1 MVRLYD
7 NSKVKRVVAWL
18 LTLGV
23 VLTTFITSFTEPVYA
38 ATNSNSRRRTSINL
52 AAGAGF
58 GDIDDWNSID
68 ARSMQTIAIYLS
80 NFYLPFVTILDGD
93 YSKEGA
99 EDSGNNQHVQAMKD
113 ALVRNCGFKKD
124 VADYLVGYAL
134 SQSLASCKAIY
145 VKESQLRSAFNLTE
159 YNTGKSYLG
168 FSNGSVFGTGY
179 AENHSTVTGFASIID
194 TSYFEF
200 NGTWSSSAIYYTKE
214 VVKPAGFLSS
224 AEYGDWDYIR
234 VAGTVEVGGVKYVPV
249 SYSVFLGL
257 MSDIY
262 CSDYSGTDPRG
273 SALSDSIGEVEFYTL
288 LSGNE
293 TTGSAL
299 RMAPVFSN
307 NENCRSMLLNALQY
321 CDLENGF
328 STGFASISGTDV
340 ESINN
345 PEATQ
350 YSLACAPNMYVNWE
364 GSLVFDNGVYRTI
377 VLPGCM
383 NPYMVTEFS
392 RSYESVRTTLSLDNE
407 RVTSS
412 SLDAYT
418 IKLSNGTLGVF
429 FVGNGTQSDGPFSDF
444 ISGMFASVNEVD
456 RTITF
461 IDKVPSESQRAGNED
476 YQFINNTTLSSLG
489 LGYTDSE
496 YPLSFSSL
504 AYPTY
509 RVTIGANQSNFDQ
522 SWKPGSWGE
531 NQSIFDLLE
540 SMEYVSVNG
549 ITGNDYARFP
559 ILTATYD
566 KDDFEHVSGNKR
578 FIKYDTDSNSDC
590 RFIVFY
596 DSFTKVTA
604 DTKLNEFFKK
614 QDVFDE
620 DFIKLLEGY
629 NLDTYAQFRN
639 IKKQGHALSYPQ
651 STQKL
656 FQQIYLTYCFA
667 AFNAESTS
675 GYSDEENIVPMRL
688 NFDDFPEG
696 NVDISFESI
705 QQDMLANEVMGFV
718 YYLLHPTEG
727 VAYVATWFKNKV
739 SGILL
744 SWHEDIVGATSS
756 NAATGMTKYLG
767 TSSYATMPNLKDI
780 SWVTGILNIYNNIVV
795 YLIIMMCLILL
806 CYVLTGSM
814 TIQRGIVGV
823 VLFGICAFLPPV
835 AINGAVDLV
844 NTTSDTIFSKK
855 FDYWAICQLQNFVDD
870 YVKAMEAQGSGDF
883 SSYAAFVISSQKSDV
898 SLAGSDDEASAA
910 SFSGAKV
917 KWMAPK
923 KYNSLASL
931 VSAVNE
937 GTAMGNSSASFLK
950 NSLLSLVAKSTSG
963 ETYLDDSESLYLYR
977 DYADIFKYAHSSYNI
992 YSKFNY
998 KGDLGTGTST
1008 SWMVDKRPLWMG
1020 IESGSNSS
1028 YGRAWRGLEDSD
1040 VYKYL
1045 EGAVST
1051 TLGAGT
1057 VTAETSAVD
1066 AVSKGYLYNTI
1077 NYNFSGGTS
1086 TQHSY
1091 LSEHDETTKFT
1102 YAISYLA
1109 NYNKTFREVH
1119 EGLTNLK
1126 KVVNGEPGYTVQV
1139 GNISST
1145 NPLYNFGLPKAAKKE
1160 SSVNGSYMLGYQEII
1175 GLEDVELS
1183 QTDAESNIT
1192 VYKDLSDIFYGLYS
1206 ESPFYYFNAVAR
1218 DQLNASNLG
1227 YTYSYPDL
1235 TGGKVET
1242 SDGNM
1247 NHVAKMF
1254 LKENQEY
1261 FFNLTPNAGDGF
1273 GELRDFTNMHDF
1285 FYFVIPYL
1293 REGVELARI
1302 YDDVFGLYTDADCS
1316 LIVNADGSIF
1326 YDGGDRL
1333 NDLDELGKKISEG
1346 SYTDEEKYKLWHT
1359 YNTYTILSAY
1369 TPWIDTM
1376 LDCDY
1381 SKAETITVLGE
1392 RFRVSDPLNP
1402 RTYYEEDPNT
1412 HQLVAGRYM
1421 VFSKSEMN
1429 AMGMTTADL
1438 TSVERKIIQF
1448 QENVYNNT
1456 LNLMNYYTFSDEVL
1470 LQAYAM
1476 LQTFEFN
1483 KLFSQTSPIKESFV
1497 MYPQG
1502 YELKAF
1508 SYDAYLRMIVSGAS
1522 GESLMFNGSDKQGGG
1537 NVSIYER
1544 VMKNTSLFFGIFL
1557 LINDILAVYLIPGLK
1572 IFFLVTIFF
1581 CSVLI
1586 LVGSVIKM
1594 EMNIL
1599 AVIWKSLLA
1608 PLLSFSAI
1616 CIGLSLIVSMF
1627 MKNGADGVVS
1637 SEFTISVGD
1646 PTSAIILMIILN
1658 VLVVTLMWKVCKKCF
1673 RDLITYGKAVFD
1685 NIGSTVVGAVGGVVG
1700 GFTSG
1705 RAMDR
1710 FGKGSGGSGVS
1721 RTAKQRGR
1729 DNDPRSGRAGVGGAL
1744 AAGIG
1749 GAALG
1754 AAAAGGGDG
1763 MAAGEKYDAMS
1774 ARDKQRLHDTK
1785 NRSEDTVGMNKYDR
1799 KAYDG
1804 AAAKRDIAKD
1814 KLERDKVLASNATG
1828 LRKARFEMA
1837 QKLHQR
1843 QLDSA
1848 TIKQDNVK
1856 KYGTGFKSKLEG
1868 AKAFVGPGRK
1878 SRLEGIKADND
1889 KRIEA
1894 REQAAQAAVKKRDME
1909 RAKPMTDAM
1918 SRQTEAMTKQTRALK
1933 TATYSQKGSQGRR
1946 PAAAQRGGSSATAK
1960 GKGQAKAR
1968 KPVSRDFTNKRAA
1981 NQKRAAS
1988 SRK

>member
-134 SQSLASCKAIY
+134 SQSLASCKALY
-145 VKESQLRSAFNLTE
+145 VKESDLEDAFDATE
-159 YNTGKSYLG
+159 YTDGKSYLG

-179 AENHSTVTGFASIID
+179 AGDHSAVTGFADID
-194 TSYFEF
+194 GEDFTNFDAV
-200 NGTWSSSAIYYTKE
+200 WSSSAIYYTKE
-214 VVKPAGFLSS
+214 VVKPAGFFSS
-224 AEYGDWDYIR
+224 AKYGDWDYIR

-249 SYSVFLGL
+249 SYSIFLGL
-257 MSDIY
+257 MSNMY
-262 CSDYSGTDPRG
+262 CWGYGNISPEGDT
-273 SALSDSIGEVEFYTL
+273 IGDVEFYTL

-307 NENCRSMLLNALQY
+307 DENCLSMLLNALQY

-383 NPYMVTEFS
+383 NPYMVTE
-392 RSYESVRTTLSLDNE
+392 YKDDYDKVETTLNE
-407 RVTSS
+407 GDPRVRFDTTRSC
-412 SLDAYT
+412 T
-418 IKLSNGTLGVF
+418 IKLSNGT
-429 FVGNGTQSDGPFSDF
+429 SRSFST
-444 ISGMFASVNEVD
+444 V
-456 RTITF
+456 
-461 IDKVPSESQRAGNED
+461 DKVHSWNRVDYEYQAVVDGNEGNRTVTFMD
-476 YQFINNTTLSSLG
+476 IVPNGRIGSGIENYQFINNTTLSALG
-489 LGYTDSE
+489 LGYTDEE

-522 SWKPGSWGE
+522 GWKPGSWGE

-540 SMEYVSVNG
+540 SMEYVGVEG

-559 ILTATYD
+559 ILTASYFKED
-566 KDDFEHVSGNKR
+566 LESVSGNKR
-578 FIKYDTDSNSDC
+578 FIKYETSNNSQC
-590 RFIVFY
+590 RYIIFY

-614 QDVFDE
+614 QDVFDA

-675 GYSDEENIVPMRL
+675 AYSDEENIVPMRL
-688 NFDDFPEG
+688 NFDNFPEG

-767 TSSYATMPNLKDI
+767 TSSYTTMPNLKDI

-844 NTTSDTIFSKK
+844 NTTSDMVFSKK

-937 GTAMGNSSASFLK
+937 GTAMGNSSASFLQ

-963 ETYLDDSESLYLYR
+963 ETYLDDSDSLYLYR

-1126 KVVNGEPGYTVQV
+1126 KVVNGDPGYTVQV

-1175 GLEDVELS
+1175 GLEDVDLS

-1333 NDLDELGKKISEG
+1333 NDLDALGKKISEG
-1346 SYTDEEKYKLWHT
+1346 NYTDEEKYKLWHT

-1381 SKAETITVLGE
+1381 AKAETITVLGE

-1412 HQLVAGRYM
+1412 HQLTAGRYM
-1421 VFSKSEMN
+1421 VFSKSEMT

-1448 QENVYNNT
+1448 QESVYNNT

-1658 VLVVTLMWKVCKKCF
+1658 VLVVILMWKICKKCF

-1700 GFTSG
+1700 GFTAG

-1721 RTAKQRGR
+1721 RTAKQRGK

-1754 AAAAGGGDG
+1754 AAAAGGGGDG

-1856 KYGTGFKSKLEG
+1856 KYGTGFKSKFEG

-1894 REQAAQAAVKKRDME
+1894 REQAAQAAMKKRDME

-1918 SRQTEAMTKQTRALK
+1918 SRQTEAVSKQTRALK
-1933 TATYSQKGSQGRR
+1933 TAIYSQKGSQGRR
-1946 PAAAQRGGSSATAK
+1946 GGSSSTAK

-1968 KPVSRDFTNKRAA
+1968 KPVSRVFTNKRAA
-1981 NQKRAAS
+1981 SQKRADS
-1988 SRK
+1988 SRE

>member
-23 VLTTFITSFTEPVYA
+23 VLTIFITSFTEPVYA

-134 SQSLASCKAIY
+134 SQSLASCKALY
-145 VKESQLRSAFNLTE
+145 VKESDLKDAFDATE
-159 YNTGKSYLG
+159 YTDGKSYLG

-179 AENHSTVTGFASIID
+179 AGDHSAVTGFADID
-194 TSYFEF
+194 GEDFTNFDAV
-200 NGTWSSSAIYYTKE
+200 WSSSAIYYTKE
-214 VVKPAGFLSS
+214 VVKPAGFFSS
-224 AEYGDWDYIR
+224 AKYGDWDYIR

-249 SYSVFLGL
+249 SYSIFLGL
-257 MSDIY
+257 MSNMY
-262 CSDYSGTDPRG
+262 CWGYGNSSPEGDT
-273 SALSDSIGEVEFYTL
+273 IGDVEFYTL

-307 NENCRSMLLNALQY
+307 DENCLSMLLNALQY

-383 NPYMVTEFS
+383 NPYMVTE
-392 RSYESVRTTLSLDNE
+392 YKDDYDKVETTLNE
-407 RVTSS
+407 GDPRVRFDTTRSC
-412 SLDAYT
+412 T
-418 IKLSNGTLGVF
+418 IKLSNGT
-429 FVGNGTQSDGPFSDF
+429 SRSFST
-444 ISGMFASVNEVD
+444 V
-456 RTITF
+456 
-461 IDKVPSESQRAGNED
+461 DKVHSWNRVDYEYQAVVDGNEGNRTVTFMD
-476 YQFINNTTLSSLG
+476 IVPNGRIGSGIENYQFINNTTLSALG
-489 LGYTDSE
+489 LGYTDEE

-522 SWKPGSWGE
+522 NWKPGSWGE

-540 SMEYVSVNG
+540 SMEYVGVEG

-559 ILTATYD
+559 ILTASYFKED
-566 KDDFEHVSGNKR
+566 LESVSGNKR
-578 FIKYDTDSNSDC
+578 FIKYETSNNSQC
-590 RFIVFY
+590 RYIIFY

-614 QDVFDE
+614 QDVFDA

-675 GYSDEENIVPMRL
+675 AYSDEENIVPMRL
-688 NFDDFPEG
+688 NFDNFPEG

-767 TSSYATMPNLKDI
+767 TSSYTTMPNLKDI

-844 NTTSDTIFSKK
+844 NTTSDMVFSKK

-937 GTAMGNSSASFLK
+937 GTAMGNSSASFLQ
-950 NSLLSLVAKSTSG
+950 NSLLSLVVKSTSG
-963 ETYLDDSESLYLYR
+963 ETYLDDSDSLYLYR

-1126 KVVNGEPGYTVQV
+1126 KVVNGDPGYTVQV

-1333 NDLDELGKKISEG
+1333 NDLDALGKKISEG
-1346 SYTDEEKYKLWHT
+1346 NYTDEEKYKLWHT

-1381 SKAETITVLGE
+1381 AKSETITVLGE

-1412 HQLVAGRYM
+1412 HQLTAGRYM

-1448 QENVYNNT
+1448 QESVYNNT

-1658 VLVVTLMWKVCKKCF
+1658 VLVVILMWKICKKCF

-1700 GFTSG
+1700 GFTAG
-1705 RAMDR
+1705 RAMNR

-1721 RTAKQRGR
+1721 RTAKQRGK

-1754 AAAAGGGDG
+1754 AAAAGGGGDG

-1856 KYGTGFKSKLEG
+1856 KYGTGFKSKFEG

-1894 REQAAQAAVKKRDME
+1894 REQAAQAAMKKRDME

-1918 SRQTEAMTKQTRALK
+1918 SRQTEAVSKQTRALK
-1933 TATYSQKGSQGRR
+1933 TAIYSQKGSQGRR
-1946 PAAAQRGGSSATAK
+1946 GGSSSTAK

-1981 NQKRAAS
+1981 SQKRADS
-1988 SRK
+1988 SRE